1 MSQSD
6 SEKTVRRMTQ
16 QSRSN
21 FGLSF
26 LFLSP
31 AQRKAMTTL
40 YAFCRHV
47 DDLTDS
53 NKLDAQ
59 AQIDWWRAEI
69 KQLKKGK
76 PNHPISVELEKIIQQ
91 YQIPIRYLDD
101 LLKGVEMDLHKN
113 RYQTFEELYDYC
125 YHVASVVGLMAL
137 KIFGTD
143 EKESEL
149 YAINLGIALQLTNI
163 LRDIDEDLERGRIY
177 LPQEDL
183 HRFGYTDRDL
193 HHRTYNKA
201 FTALMRFETE
211 RAKEFYRLAEG
222 YSLTRDWKKLA
233 TAQIMGAVYYALLEE
248 IESFDFAVF
257 EKKIQLGKGKKLKL
271 ALSTYLKNF
280 FFRFTGAGKK

>member
-1 MSQSD
+1 MPSNDPKKTVWEITKQSQS
-6 SEKTVRRMTQ
+6 
-16 QSRSN
+16 N
-21 FGLSF
+21 FSLSF
-26 LFLSP
+26 LFMS
-31 AQRKAMTTL
+31 KEKKEAMITL
-40 YAFCRHV
+40 YAFCHHV
-47 DDLTDS
+47 DDIVDS

-59 AQIDWWRAEI
+59 VQIDWWRTEI

-76 PNHPISVELEKIIQQ
+76 PHHPISTELIKIILNFN
-91 YQIPIRYLDD
+91 IPIQYFDD

-125 YHVASVVGLMAL
+125 YHVASVVGLIAL
-137 KIFGTD
+137 KIFGTH

-163 LRDIDEDLERGRIY
+163 LRDVDEDLERGRIY

-183 HRFGYTDRDL
+183 HQFGYSDRDL

-201 FTALMRFETE
+201 FIDLMRFQLE

-222 YSLTRDWKKLA
+222 YSLTSDWKKLS
-233 TAQIMGAVYYALLEE
+233 TAQIMGNIYYALLEE
-248 IESFDFAVF
+248 IEKFDFAVF
-257 EKKIQLGKGKKLKL
+257 EKRIKISKNQKIKI

-280 FFRFTGAGKK
+280 FSSFTGVGKK

>member
-1 MSQSD
+1 MALD
-6 SEKTVRRMTQ
+6 SEKTVRQMTQ
-16 QSRSN
+16 QSHSN

-26 LFLSP
+26 FFLSQ
-31 AQRKAMTTL
+31 AKKKAMTTL

-47 DDLTDS
+47 DDLADS
-53 NKLDAQ
+53 NKIDAQ

-69 KQLKKGK
+69 KQLKNGK
-76 PNHPISVELEKIIQQ
+76 PHHPISVEVEKIIRQ
-91 YQIPIRYLDD
+91 YQIPIRYFDD

-137 KIFGTD
+137 KIFGTQ

-183 HRFGYTDRDL
+183 HRFGYTDREL

-201 FTALMRFETE
+201 FTDLMRFEME
-211 RAKEFYRLAEG
+211 RAKKFYRLAEG
-222 YSLTRDWKKLA
+222 YSLTRDWKNLS

-257 EKKIQLGKGKKLKL
+257 EKRIQLGKTKKLKL

-280 FFRFTGAGKK
+280 LFRLTGAGRK